1 MSSSGYPQSE
11 ENKPVLTSRGL
22 ERRLKRHLLKEPQ
35 DYLAVTT
42 PGFEHITA
50 DELTGINAAVKNRI
64 SGGVEFSGGLDL
76 VYLSNLRLRTAN
88 RVLMRIGSFT
98 SRSYPELYNKA
109 KRISWELYIGFNK
122 EISFSVSSHNSR
134 LHHSEKISDA
144 VYDAIKEEM
153 GKLGLEVKK
162 SRESSLRFFLRLAD
176 DVCTI
181 SIDTSGE
188 LLYKRGYRREVG
200 HAPIRE
206 TTAAALLMES
216 QWEKYPLIV
225 DPLCGSATFMLE
237 AALMA
242 CNRAPGINRDFAF
255 SFWPCFNESK
265 WERLKREALQEER
278 KNCRLQ
284 LVASDISSDAIRA
297 SEENLKNLGLDGA
310 VKLSRQDCLSF
321 KPESEEKGLII
332 SNLPYGKRVG
342 AGMEIREFYRMFG
355 AHLRCYF
362 QGWSYGFVV
371 EDPDFEKIAGLER
384 KKEIR
389 FVNGGLKV
397 RFVQGRIG

>member
-1 MSSSGYPQSE
+1 MSFAGFPQLE
-11 ENKPVLTSRGL
+11 ESKPVLTPRGL
-22 ERRLKRHLLKEPQ
+22 ERRLKRHLFKAPQ

-42 PGFEHITA
+42 PGFEYITA
-50 DELTGINAAVKNRI
+50 KELTGINADVKNRI

-76 VYLSNLRLRTAN
+76 VYSANLRLRTAN

-109 KRISWELYIGFNK
+109 KRISWELYVGFNN
-122 EISFSVSSHNSR
+122 EVSFSVSSHNSR
-134 LHHSEKISDA
+134 LHHSENISDA

-162 SRESSLRFFLRLAD
+162 SRESPLRFFLRLSD
-176 DVCTI
+176 DICTI

-206 TTAAALLMES
+206 TTAAALLIES
-216 QWEKYPLIV
+216 QWEKYPLLV
-225 DPLCGSATFMLE
+225 DPLCGSATFMME

-242 CNRAPGINRDFAF
+242 YNRAPGICRDFAF
-255 SFWPCFNESK
+255 STWPCFSESK
-265 WERLKREALQEER
+265 WERLKREARQEER
-278 KNCRLQ
+278 KNHKLQ
-284 LVASDISSDAIRA
+284 LFASDISSEAIRA
-297 SEENLKNLGLDGA
+297 SEENLKNLVLEGA

-321 KPESEEKGLII
+321 KPESEKKGLII

-342 AGMEIREFYRMFG
+342 AGVEIREFYRMFG
-355 AHLRCYF
+355 VHLRSHF
-362 QGWSYGFVV
+362 SGWNYGLVV
-371 EDPDFEKIAGLER
+371 ADAEFEKIAGLER

-397 RFVQGRIG
+397 RFVQGRVG